1 MAFSLYFYPDAE
13 LELAEAVGW
22 YEEQSNKLGFN
33 FYEDYI
39 AVRNQL
45 LQNPGAFPIIFGN
58 VRRANFRKFPYS
70 LFFVVERESVVI
82 YAVFHQKRNPKSWLG
97 RLE

>member
-1 MAFSLYFYPDAE
+1 MLVMAFSLYFYPDAE

-22 YEEQSNKLGFN
+22 YEEQRNKLGFN

-39 AVRNQL
+39 AIRSQL

-70 LFFVVERESVVI
+70 LFLLLNES
-82 YAVFHQKRNPKSWLG
+82 QL
-97 RLE
+97 